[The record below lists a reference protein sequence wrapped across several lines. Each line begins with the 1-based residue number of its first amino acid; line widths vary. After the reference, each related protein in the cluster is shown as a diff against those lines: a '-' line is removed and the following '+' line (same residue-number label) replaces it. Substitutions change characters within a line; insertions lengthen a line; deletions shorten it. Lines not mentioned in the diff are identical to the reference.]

1 MCCKELSKLFAANC
15 SPQVLTPKLVKL
27 VEDEEDWLI
36 DQEGLAANGT
46 DAMGAAAAAAAKNSS
61 TAAQPAAP
69 GAGSAPGTAAVAAGG
84 VEAAAAAAA
93 AASGTEASDAGDG
106 ESPNS
111 YDEDAGKGHPVAR
124 PARRVLKSDTHKA
137 QKKRR
142 RRQPPAHPD
151 SAVADGS
158 EEAGAE
164 GEAGSEV
171 PKIDSPWATV
181 SIRLCLLPSSA

>member
-1 MCCKELSKLFAANC
+1 M
-15 SPQVLTPKLVKL
+15 LTPKLVKL

-46 DAMGAAAAAAAKNSS
+46 DAMGAAAAAAAAKNSS

-84 VEAAAAAAA
+84 VEAAAAAA
-93 AASGTEASDAGDG
+93 SGTEASDAGDS

-124 PARRVLKSDTHKA
+124 PARRVLKSDTRKA

-181 SIRLCLLPSSA
+181 SIRLCLLPASA